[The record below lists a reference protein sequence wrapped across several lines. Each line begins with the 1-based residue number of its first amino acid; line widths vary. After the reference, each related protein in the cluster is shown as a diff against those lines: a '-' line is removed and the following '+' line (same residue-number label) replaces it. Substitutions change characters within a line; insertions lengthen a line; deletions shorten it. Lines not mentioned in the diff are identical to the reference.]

1 MDLVVFKMNRKL
13 LNNIQGDRRKMKCND
28 CNRSFDEPS
37 EKETSYENYYGVS
50 SEFSDST
57 PLTIE
62 VCPYCGSEDIEEDED
77 AD

>member
-1 MDLVVFKMNRKL
+1 
-13 LNNIQGDRRKMKCND
+13 MKCND
-28 CNRSFDEPS
+28 CNRSFDEPN
-37 EKETSYENYYGVS
+37 EKETTYENYYGVS

-62 VCPYCGSEDIEEDED
+62 VCPYCGSDDIEEDKD